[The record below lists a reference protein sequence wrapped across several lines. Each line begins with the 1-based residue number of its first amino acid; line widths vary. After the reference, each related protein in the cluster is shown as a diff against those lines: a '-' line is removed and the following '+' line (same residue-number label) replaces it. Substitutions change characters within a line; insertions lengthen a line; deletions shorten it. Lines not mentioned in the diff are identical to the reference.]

1 MMMSRMKL
9 TVKFCIRFLYTGL
22 GLAATVYFVRSVSLI
37 INVHDNYHFIYVFIA
52 GGSDGHFYFSIE
64 HHLLFL
70 SRQPVEKYN
79 SESRSILTEVDIF
92 LKLGGDKSEVVGTH
106 SALLI
111 FKYPPPLSI
120 VKKIVQVS
128 EPKEEFYP
136 SVTVCGGPK

>member
-1 MMMSRMKL
+1 M
-9 TVKFCIRFLYTGL
+9 
-22 GLAATVYFVRSVSLI
+22 
-37 INVHDNYHFIYVFIA
+37 
-52 GGSDGHFYFSIE
+52 
-64 HHLLFL
+64 
-70 SRQPVEKYN
+70 EKYN

-120 VKKIVQVS
+120 VKKRVQVS